1 MRHPGELEGL
11 YDDLAKRIHAKD
23 DEGVRRVFRE
33 LLDAGRSRQ
42 EIMSE
47 IVRLID
53 AKPQNHGENSDKGIV
68 GARRAFEPSQT
79 EWRQKP
85 STWPDSRA
93 RNGAGQQGFGFG
105 IEKIPPRP
113 EPAQLESAPAQR
125 AATPLGHRL
134 REQRRAA
141 RRIST
146 KLS

>member
-11 YDDLAKRIHAKD
+11 YDELAKRIHAKD

-53 AKPQNHGENSDKGIV
+53 AKPPNLDENSGKGT

-79 EWRQKP
+79 EWRQKR
-85 STWPDSRA
+85 STWPDSQA
-93 RNGAGQQGFGFG
+93 R
-105 IEKIPPRP
+105 K
-113 EPAQLESAPAQR
+113 LEGGNAVDREIASAS
-125 AATPLGHRL
+125 
-134 REQRRAA
+134 RE
-141 RRIST
+141 
-146 KLS
+146 